1 MSSMSLTEKQSVYV
15 IEYNGNV
22 LEYILDKVDD
32 EYELK
37 LVYINNPND
46 VRFTYIE
53 HLIDNR
59 YVAIQSTFRETDE
72 GVSIF
77 RQRQQFIQN
86 LLRDLNKS

>member
-1 MSSMSLTEKQSVYV
+1 MNRISLTEKQSVFVVDYT
-15 IEYNGNV
+15 GNL
-22 LEYILDKVDD
+22 LEYILDKIDD
-32 EYELK
+32 DYELK

-46 VRFTYIE
+46 VRYTYIE
-53 HLIDNR
+53 HLIGNL

-86 LLRDLNKS
+86 LMRDLNKS

>member
-1 MSSMSLTEKQSVYV
+1 MCSMSLTEKQSVFV
-15 IEYNGNV
+15 VDYNGNV
-22 LEYILDKVDD
+22 LEYILDKVDED
-32 EYELK
+32 YELR

-72 GVSIF
+72 GISIF

-86 LLRDLNKS
+86 LVRDLNKS

>member
-86 LLRDLNKS
+86 LVRDLNKS

>member
-1 MSSMSLTEKQSVYV
+1 MSSMSLTEKQSVFV
-15 IEYNGNV
+15 VDYNGNA
-22 LEYILDKVDD
+22 LEYILDTVDED
-32 EYELK
+32 YELK

-72 GVSIF
+72 GISIF

-86 LLRDLNKS
+86 LVRDLNKS

>member
-1 MSSMSLTEKQSVYV
+1 MSLTEKQSVYV

-72 GVSIF
+72 GISIF

-86 LLRDLNKS
+86 LVRDLNKS

>member
-15 IEYNGNV
+15 VDYNGNV
-22 LEYILDKVDD
+22 LEYILDKVDED
-32 EYELK
+32 YELK
-37 LVYINNPND
+37 LVYIDNPND

-77 RQRQQFIQN
+77 RQRQRFIQN
-86 LLRDLNKS
+86 LVRDLNKS

>member
-15 IEYNGNV
+15 VDYNGNA
-22 LEYILDKVDD
+22 LEYILDKVDED
-32 EYELK
+32 YELK

-53 HLIDNR
+53 HLLDNR

-77 RQRQQFIQN
+77 RQRQRFIQN
-86 LLRDLNKS
+86 LVRDLNKS

>member
-72 GVSIF
+72 GISIF

-86 LLRDLNKS
+86 LVRDLNKS

>member
-15 IEYNGNV
+15 VDYNGNV
-22 LEYILDKVDD
+22 LEYILDNVDD
-32 EYELK
+32 DYELK
-37 LVYINNPND
+37 LVYIDNPND

-59 YVAIQSTFRETDE
+59 YVAIQSTYRETDE

-86 LLRDLNKS
+86 LVRDLNKS

>member
-1 MSSMSLTEKQSVYV
+1 MSSMSLTEKQSVFV
-15 IEYNGNV
+15 VDYNGNA
-22 LEYILDKVDD
+22 LEYILDTVDED
-32 EYELK
+32 YELK

-72 GVSIF
+72 GVSVF

-86 LLRDLNKS
+86 LVRDLNKS

>member
-1 MSSMSLTEKQSVYV
+1 MSLTEKQSVYV
-15 IEYNGNV
+15 VDYNGNA
-22 LEYILDKVDD
+22 LEYILDKVDED
-32 EYELK
+32 YELK

-53 HLIDNR
+53 HLLDNR

-77 RQRQQFIQN
+77 RQRQRFIQN
-86 LLRDLNKS
+86 LVRDLNKS

>member
-1 MSSMSLTEKQSVYV
+1 MSLTEKQSVYV
-15 IEYNGNV
+15 VDYNGNV
-22 LEYILDKVDD
+22 LEYILDKVDED
-32 EYELK
+32 YELK

-72 GVSIF
+72 GISIF

-86 LLRDLNKS
+86 LVRDLNKS

>member
-1 MSSMSLTEKQSVYV
+1 MSLTEKQSVFV
-15 IEYNGNV
+15 VDYNGNA
-22 LEYILDKVDD
+22 LEYILDKVDED
-32 EYELK
+32 YELK
-37 LVYINNPND
+37 LVYIDNPND

-72 GVSIF
+72 GISIF

-86 LLRDLNKS
+86 LVRDLNKS

>member
-1 MSSMSLTEKQSVYV
+1 MSLTEKQSVYV
-15 IEYNGNV
+15 VDYNGNA
-22 LEYILDKVDD
+22 LEYILDKVDED
-32 EYELK
+32 YELK
-37 LVYINNPND
+37 LVYIDNPNA

-72 GVSIF
+72 GISIF

-86 LLRDLNKS
+86 LIQDLNKS

>member
-15 IEYNGNV
+15 VDYNGNV
-22 LEYILDKVDD
+22 LEYILDKVDED
-32 EYELK
+32 YELK

-72 GVSIF
+72 GISIF

-86 LLRDLNKS
+86 LVRDLNKS

>member
-15 IEYNGNV
+15 VDYNGNA
-22 LEYILDKVDD
+22 LEYILDKVDED
-32 EYELK
+32 YELK

-86 LLRDLNKS
+86 LVRDLNKS